1 MSKSEA
7 VAQQFE
13 KTLKRFE
20 DALQQEKNEFIR
32 DSAIQRFEFTLDLS

>member
-1 MSKSEA
+1 MSKPEA

-13 KTLKRFE
+13 KALKRFE
-20 DALQQEKNEFIR
+20 DALRQEKNEFIR